1 MSTNHRRRFNRTVV
15 ALCFMG
21 GVTVLAQS
29 ARPEEQRR
37 EVWQK
42 VDEIFS
48 AMGVRPGATVADIG
62 AGDGFFTARLA
73 RAVGPEGR
81 VFAVDIEDGALTRL
95 RKRLEDDNIRNV
107 SVVKGTATDPKLPE
121 RTLDAA
127 LIVNAYHEMDQHQ
140 EVLAAVHRALK
151 PEGRLVIVEPISE
164 RRRASTRAEQT
175 KGHEIAPEFV
185 MADARGAGF
194 RIVALQDP
202 FTNRGSDLEWLMALQ
217 PASTPASTAGLPA
230 APKPSA
236 PAEEADPALR
246 VTQEEFLKLIKADA
260 VTIVDVRDSDSYA
273 AGHIPGAISVPLASV
288 SEGVERLRTLGKS
301 VVTYCS

>member
-1 MSTNHRRRFNRTVV
+1 MSTTRRRRLARAIV
-15 ALCFMG
+15 ALCFMSS
-21 GVTVLAQS
+21 VMALAQS

-37 EVWQK
+37 ETWQK

-48 AMGVRPGATVADIG
+48 AMGVRPGTTVADIG

-73 RAVGPEGR
+73 RAVGSEGR

-107 SVVKGTATDPKLPE
+107 SVVKGTTSDPRLPE
-121 RTLDAA
+121 RALDAA

-140 EVLAAVHRALK
+140 EILTALRRALK

-185 MADARGAGF
+185 MGDARGAGF

-217 PASTPASTAGLPA
+217 PTDAAKTGTTPLTSTPVTA
-230 APKPSA
+230 
-236 PAEEADPALR
+236 AEEADPALR
-246 VTQEEFLKLIKADA
+246 VTQEEFLKVFKADV
-260 VTIVDVRDSDSYA
+260 VTIVDVRDPDSYA
-273 AGHIPGAISVPLASV
+273 AGHIPGAISIPLASV
-288 SEGVERLRTLGKS
+288 NENVERLRKLGKA